1 MSKSAAIVHMKLLGA
16 VLLASLF
23 LAGCHGH
30 LHNGNVPPGQVK
42 KVVY

>member
-1 MSKSAAIVHMKLLGA
+1 MSKCATIANMKLLGA
-16 VLLASLF
+16 VLLACLF

-42 KVVY
+42 KVIY